1 MKIILWILRIIVG
14 VLFIFSGLVKANDP
28 LGLSYKTQEFFEKM
42 HLDFLHNYTLTL
54 SVIMIIL
61 EVIAGVAVLIGHKL
75 KTYGILLLGL
85 ILFFTY
91 LTAFA
96 LFVKTPEGEPI
107 IKECGCFGDCIKMT
121 NWETFLKDLVL
132 LAFII
137 VIFALRKYIQPV
149 FTTARGRA
157 IIIATALITLGFQL
171 LVLRDLPLVDCL
183 PYKVG
188 NHLPSLMT
196 VPEEDREII
205 ESVFIYEKDGEEK
218 EFDVDHLPDDSWSFV
233 DRKDVVIQEAKSE
246 AKVKDFILTD
256 VNGSDVT
263 ASILESPETVHLWMV
278 KDVKKYKSRGL
289 ESAKKMY
296 EKAVQNNEYMY
307 LVTSNTSEDMLE
319 FKQKFDLPSDME
331 MCSLDGTTFK
341 TILRNTEGMMSLKE
355 GTVTEKYAW
364 PDFKKHAK

>member
-1 MKIILWILRIIVG
+1 MKIVLWILRIIVG

-42 HLDFLHNYTLTL
+42 GLDFLHDHTLWL
-54 SVIMIIL
+54 SVVMIIL
-61 EVIAGVAVLIGHKL
+61 EVVAGVAVIIGHKL

-85 ILFFTY
+85 VLFFTY

-107 IKECGCFGDCIKMT
+107 IKECGCFGDCIKMS
-121 NWETFLKDLVL
+121 NWETFIKDLVL

-137 VIFALRKYIQPV
+137 IIFALRKYIKPV
-149 FTTARGRA
+149 FSAAKGRM
-157 IIIATALITLGFQL
+157 IIIATVIVTLGLQL
-171 LVLRDLPLVDCL
+171 LVLRNLPIVDCL

-188 NHLPSLMT
+188 NYLPSLMT
-196 VPEEDREII
+196 VPEEDKEII
-205 ESVFIYEKDGEEK
+205 ESKYIYKKDGK
-218 EFDVDHLPDDSWSFV
+218 EQEFNLDNLPDDTWEFV

-246 AKVKDFILTD
+246 AKVKDFVLSDI
-256 VNGSDVT
+256 NGNDITSF
-263 ASILESPETVHLWMV
+263 ALESPEPFHLWMV
-278 KDVKKYKSRGL
+278 KDVNSYKSRGL

-296 EKAVQNNEYMY
+296 ERAVMNNEYMI
-307 LVTSNTSEDMLE
+307 LVTANAPEDMLE
-319 FKQKFDLPSDME
+319 FKQKFGLPSDME

-341 TILRNTEGMMSLKE
+341 TVLRNKEGIMTLQD